1 MKKYL
6 SVFTLVARE
15 SIFRLT
21 LLWVLS
27 AIAQTVSFVYA
38 LDYRDVRTT
47 FDFERLFT
55 NDGVSISIIFAIT
68 LFVTGLMLAKTGF
81 EFRTKQGYTLRRLRI
96 DEKKVFLTQSAYN
109 ALMLFMLIMAE
120 TVLAFIFL
128 TAGHMQI
135 EEKYVTN
142 QSVYLNFYSCS
153 FVQNLF
159 CGRDILRIVRNIF
172 CVISLGLSLGA
183 FTHLGRRNKKFIPA
197 IILLVCFCAVF
208 LLIPG
213 ISDWSVDVIIL
224 IAAVAMIVWSL
235 LTVLKRGKE
244 YDA

>member
-21 LLWVLS
+21 LLWILS
-27 AIAQTVSFVYA
+27 AILQAVSFVNA
-38 LDYRDVRTT
+38 LNYSDGRWLYYFSWT
-47 FDFERLFT
+47 FT
-55 NDGVSISIIFAIT
+55 NDGVSVAVIFAIT

-96 DEKKVFLTQSAYN
+96 DENKVFLTQSAYN
-109 ALMLFMLIMAE
+109 ALILFMVLMVE
-120 TVLAFIFL
+120 TVLAFVFL
-128 TAGHMQI
+128 SAGHMQL
-135 EEKYVTN
+135 EDKFVTN
-142 QSVYLNFYSCS
+142 QSVYLNFYSCE
-153 FVQNLF
+153 FVQNVF
-159 CGRDILRIVRNIF
+159 CGRDILRIIRNVVG
-172 CVISLGLSLGA
+172 VISLGLSLGA

-197 IILLVCFCAVF
+197 ILLLVFFCA
-208 LLIPG
+208 LLLLTPD
-213 ISDWSVDVIIL
+213 ISDWSVDVIFI

-235 LTVLKRGKE
+235 VTVMKRGKE